1 MCFMLINLVYKIT
14 NKFDTRKRVY
24 NFDTFID
31 YNIIFHTFKNQ
42 NDILSYRS
50 CQTLSRS

>member
-1 MCFMLINLVYKIT
+1 MLINFIYKVI
-14 NKFDTRKRVY
+14 NKFDTQERFY

-42 NDILSYRS
+42 NDFLSYRS